1 MFVTNAE
8 ALKDAPFEPIVVHQV
23 DENGQP
29 IYRGDGSGIDY
40 SKVKGPE

>member
-8 ALKDAPFEPIVVHQV
+8 ALANASFEPIEVHQV
-23 DENGQP
+23 DSNGQP

-40 SKVKGPE
+40 SKVKSIE